1 MSRPL
6 WGESALKDS
15 VEDAFVRFARSVEPA
30 LRMALTAGH
39 GFDRG
44 LEATNDVLV
53 YAWKHWDRVSRLDN
67 PAGYLYR
74 VGQRKAR
81 RRRLVPD
88 ILAVSPVGR
97 YPWFEPHLSGAL
109 KSLSSRQRQVV
120 VLIEAY
126 EWTFREVAE
135 FLGVR
140 PSSVQTHHRRAME
153 RLRLRLGVNI
163 HG

>member
-1 MSRPL
+1 M
-6 WGESALKDS
+6 
-15 VEDAFVRFARSVEPA
+15 RFARSVEPA

-53 YAWKHWDRVSRLDN
+53 YAWKHWDRISTLDN
-67 PAGYLYR
+67 PAGYLFR

-88 ILAVSPVGR
+88 ILSVSPVGR

-135 FLGVR
+135 FLEMR

-153 RLRLRLGVNI
+153 RLRVRLGVNI